1 MFAMRNYLC
10 QLILSTSQTVYF
22 IQYIQ
27 YYTIVKRVYVV
38 DTTLLCF
45 VYLKKTRLQ
54 DASLG

>member
-1 MFAMRNYLC
+1 MSRT
-10 QLILSTSQTVYF
+10 IRH
-22 IQYIQ
+22 
-27 YYTIVKRVYVV
+27 TIVKRVYVV